1 MAENEQKSRFILEKM
16 FRIVIEL
23 KIIDDILFY
32 YYIVKPL
39 FPNKSS
45 KDWKRILTNCKN
57 IYMMENEQKSR
68 FILEENV

>member
-45 KDWKRILTNCKN
+45 KD
-57 IYMMENEQKSR
+57 
-68 FILEENV
+68 